1 MNTVMTDSLLSVR
14 LRNGDKYSRGRQK
27 NLPDWREDW
36 IPGGQLPSQEDPDL
50 LKEPNC
56 SSFRIR

>member
-14 LRNGDKYSRGRQK
+14 VRNGDEYSRGRQK

-36 IPGGQLPSQEDPDL
+36 ISGGQLPSQEDPDL
-50 LKEPNC
+50 LEKPNC
-56 SSFRIR
+56 SSF